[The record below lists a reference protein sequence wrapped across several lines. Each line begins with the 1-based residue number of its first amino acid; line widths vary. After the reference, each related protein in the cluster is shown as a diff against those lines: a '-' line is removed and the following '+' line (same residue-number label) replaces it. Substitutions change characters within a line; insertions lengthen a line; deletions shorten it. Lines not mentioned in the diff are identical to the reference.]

1 MVYLLTET
9 SASVPKKKKMNRPK
23 MKCCI
28 YNRSLPKWILAA
40 CCYNKFWNIKVCHC
54 TFSVLSVNRKLPPR
68 LKTALRNSALN
79 RHWSDICLH
88 LVSLGSSK
96 LQFELW
102 VDPDTAGL
110 ICRYRISFLDCTH
123 TSSFFFFFSY
133 QFFISLKAILSMSRI
148 ALINTNFLVK
158 VCCCVCWMNHSD
170 MKTLKILW
178 W

>member
-1 MVYLLTET
+1 
-9 SASVPKKKKMNRPK
+9 

-110 ICRYRISFLDCTH
+110 ICRYRMSFLDCTH
-123 TSSFFFFFSY
+123 TSFFFLLFFIPVLYIPQSYFKHVPNCFDKY
-133 QFFISLKAILSMSRI
+133 QFLGYGLLLCLLNES
-148 ALINTNFLVK
+148 
-158 VCCCVCWMNHSD
+158 
-170 MKTLKILW
+170 
-178 W
+178 